1 MLLQLGGMYMYLM
14 IANCKKCAS
23 KTRGW
28 VAAPHGFAGMSEPPA
43 SKRNWLE
50 AMRTNAMIRKKPGA
64 AAKEGAAAGGE
75 AENVAP
81 AGTGWTLAQRGS
93 AAADTGQFKVLYRF
107 NEGYTN
113 AVKRPMLVKEL
124 L

>member
-1 MLLQLGGMYMYLM
+1 
-14 IANCKKCAS
+14 
-23 KTRGW
+23 
-28 VAAPHGFAGMSEPPA
+28 MSEPPA

-50 AMRTNAMIRKKPGA
+50 AMRTNAMIRNKPGA

-75 AENVAP
+75 AENVTP
-81 AGTGWTLAQRGS
+81 AGNGWTLAQRGS
-93 AAADTGQFKVLYRF
+93 AAADNGQFKVLYRF